1 MSNIR
6 KKGKSFKM
14 KRFKALV
21 LAGIT
26 AAMLIGCGNSDD
38 DAVVGISI
46 EKLED
51 VAPVVEAS
59 VEASVEEANEDMP
72 PQEGMVRSYFT
83 NEWVDESVNTN
94 RPLAVMYPIN
104 KEAQPQYGLSNVAV
118 FYEIMEEGSMSRQ
131 MGILE
136 NWQNLDRI
144 GNIRSIRDY
153 FIYAALEYD
162 PVIIHFGGPEL
173 YVSGVLTGKNRPDGV
188 DDVDNLNGV
197 GGKAMG
203 PDYGA
208 FFRIPEGSTSEHTAF
223 TDGSLVSSAIEKAGF
238 SQTHR
243 TEYFQDGPHFTFT
256 GYTNP
261 NTLEDYADAVEATEI
276 NMAGCYPVT
285 KSALKYDPEKEVY
298 LKSLYGEA
306 QKDAVT
312 GEQLAF
318 ANVIIQ
324 RTYHEVR
331 DSNGYLAY
339 QMHDKTRDGYY
350 ITKGKMIHMT
360 WEKTSDYSPTKYYD
374 DNGQEITFNTG
385 KTMIFV
391 VQEKGGSFSKFEVNG
406 TTYED

>member
-1 MSNIR
+1 
-6 KKGKSFKM
+6 M
-14 KRFKALV
+14 KRIKAFLM
-21 LAGIT
+21 AGIMVLSL
-26 AAMLIGCGNSDD
+26 AACGDSDD
-38 DAVVGISI
+38 EAVVGLSI

-51 VAPVVEAS
+51 IAP
-59 VEASVEEANEDMP
+59 VEEATVEATVEEVVDEDAAP
-72 PQEGMVRSYFT
+72 REGMVRSYFT
-83 NEWVDESVNTN
+83 NEWVDAEVNET

-136 NWQNLDRI
+136 DWQDLDRI

-162 PVIIHFGGPEL
+162 PIIIHYGGPEL
-173 YVSGVLTGKNRPDGV
+173 YVSGVLTGKTRPDGV

-197 GGKAMG
+197 GGSAMG
-203 PDYGA
+203 SDYGA
-208 FFRIPEGSTSEHTAF
+208 FFRVPEGSTSEHTAF
-223 TDGSLVSSAIEKAGF
+223 TDGEHVLSAIDKAGF
-238 SQTHR
+238 SLTHR
-243 TEYFQDGPHFTFT
+243 DYFEGESHFNFT
-256 GYTNP
+256 GVTNP
-261 NTLEDYADAVEATEI
+261 NTLEEYSDAVEATEI
-276 NMAGCYPVT
+276 DMSSSFPVT
-285 KSALKYDPEKEVY
+285 KSALSYDAENEVY
-298 LKSLYGEA
+298 LKTLYGSA

-318 ANVIIQ
+318 TNVIIQ

-350 ITKGKMIHMT
+350 ITKGKMIHVT
-360 WEKTSDYSPTKYYD
+360 WEKTSDYGPTTYYD
-374 DNGQEITFNTG
+374 DNGNEITLNTG

-391 VQEKGGSFSKFEVNG
+391 IQEKGGSFSTFTVNG
-406 TTYED
+406 TTYGTD

>member
-1 MSNIR
+1 M
-6 KKGKSFKM
+6 KKI
-14 KRFKALV
+14 KALV
-21 LAGIT
+21 LAGL
-26 AAMLIGCGNSDD
+26 AATMLIGCGKSSD

-51 VAPVVEAS
+51 VAPVQEAS
-59 VEASVEEANEDMP
+59 TEASTEEVNEDVP
-72 PQEGMVRSYFT
+72 PREGMVRSYFT
-83 NEWVDESVNTN
+83 NEWVDESVNTT

-104 KEAQPQYGLSNVAV
+104 KEAQPQYGLSNVSV

-131 MGILE
+131 MGIVEDWQDLE
-136 NWQNLDRI
+136 RI

-153 FIYAALEYD
+153 FVYAALEYD
-162 PVIIHFGGPEL
+162 PIIIHYGGPEL
-173 YVSGVLTGKNRPDGV
+173 YVSGILTGKTRPDGV

-203 PDYGA
+203 SDYGA
-208 FFRIPEGSTSEHTAF
+208 FFRVPEGSTSEHTAF
-223 TDGSLVSSAIEKAGF
+223 TDGSHVLSAIDKAGF
-238 SQTHR
+238 SLTHR
-243 TEYFQDGPHFTFT
+243 TEYFQEGSHFTFT

-261 NTLEDYADAVEATEI
+261 NTLDDYADAVEATEI
-276 NMAGCYPVT
+276 DMSGCYPVT
-285 KSALKYDPEKEVY
+285 KSALTYDPEKEEY
-298 LKSLYGEA
+298 LKTLYGSA
-306 QKDAVT
+306 QKDAIT

-318 ANVIIQ
+318 SNVVIQ

-374 DNGQEITFNTG
+374 DNGEEIVFNTG

-391 VQEKGGSFSKFEVNG
+391 IQEKGASFSTFEVNG
-406 TTYED
+406 TKYAD